1 MLLNLYIDSSIARV
15 KNILHKIVGDFPP
28 TVVTGCLVD
37 SALPLPNKNNKLL
50 VTFNDLEGQIHIAY
64 DTYGP
69 NRSMHAKNQVNQCSG

>member
-1 MLLNLYIDSSIARV
+1 MLNLYIDSSIARV

-37 SALPLPNKNNKLL
+37 SSLPLPNKNNKLL

-64 DTYGP
+64 DTYRP